1 MNIMINLHSFLKF
14 LNRNKV
20 YTAIN
25 IFGLAVSLMFV
36 VLIFLY
42 AWQEFS
48 TDSFHK
54 DKDRIYVGFSDI
66 DGIAAPQDALPVP
79 YWLKEAYADIEEVS
93 PVCPYLNSFTVQWH
107 DDAWV
112 KTQVL
117 GVEDNFFTFFSFP
130 LVSGNPETVL
140 QDEYSAVV
148 SQTFARKLFGSED
161 PIGQSLRISDSTT
174 VVVSGVMKDIAHST
188 IPYADMLFRLERI
201 KEFNFAIAKD
211 NASNAGACANFY
223 KLYPGKDLN
232 AHRESIL
239 EMFKERYWL
248 YRLGYAQDMRFVSLK
263 DTYFEGFGTTNNL
276 MFGSRRLVL
285 VLFAVGL
292 IILVFAVFNY
302 INLTVAQSGSRAKE
316 MATRRLLGS
325 SRGGIVFRLVVE
337 AILLTAFSFLL
348 GLLLAKAVTPVAESL
363 LQTRLDF
370 GILLQPASILLSLGF
385 VLVIGLLAGI
395 LPAVLISSAK
405 PVEVVRG
412 SFRRRSKMVFG
423 KCFITFQNVITVTML
438 AISLVMMMQIR
449 HLLHAP
455 LGYNTDNILNITNF
469 VDDNV
474 SVAVDKL
481 SSLSCVKQVGVS
493 KGTPFDGGN
502 NRSGDYCGVQLSMQ
516 WLRLDTAAFNMLGL
530 RIVQEKR
537 SLRQNVEYMGEAA
550 GFYLTEYA
558 RKAMNLEPD
567 ADEFTSDGDHM
578 PLNGTVADFRRGN
591 ILRMEQP
598 FVIMLFENYLR
609 YHPWNILVEVQGD
622 PVTAYNAVRETM
634 LEIDGVE
641 PDMEF
646 LDKSVQ
652 ASFESQIRMSRI
664 VGIFTGMAVL
674 ISILGLVAISI
685 YFIRQRAQETAVR
698 KVFGSDNSAVLFRL
712 VRSFL
717 SYVVIGFL
725 IAAPVVWYLSEKW
738 LSDYAYRISFN
749 PLYIVAAGLFC
760 LLVSF
765 VSVYFQSRCA
775 AHANPIESL
784 RTV

>member
-1 MNIMINLHSFLKF
+1 MINFHSFLKF

-54 DKDRIYVGFSDI
+54 DKDRIYVSFSEI
-66 DGIAAPQDALPVP
+66 NGIAAPAEGMPVS
-79 YWLKEAYADIEEVS
+79 YWLKDAYADIEEVS
-93 PVCPYLNSFTVQWH
+93 PVCPYLINSSAVLWR
-107 DDAWV
+107 DDV
-112 KTQVL
+112 VRTRVL

-188 IPYADMLFRLERI
+188 IPYADMLFRLERV
-201 KEFNFAIAKD
+201 KEFNSFIAKD
-211 NASNAGACANFY
+211 NANNAGACANFY

-239 EMFKERYWL
+239 EMFKERYWI
-248 YRLGYAQDMRFVSLK
+248 YRLGYAQDVRFVSLK
-263 DTYFEGFGTTNNL
+263 DAYFEGFGTSENL
-276 MFGSRRLVL
+276 QFSSKRFVW

-348 GLLLAKAVTPVAESL
+348 GLLLAKAVAPVAESL

-423 KCFITFQNVITVTML
+423 KCFITFQNTITVIML
-438 AISLVMMMQIR
+438 AMSLVMMMQIR

-455 LGYNTDNILNITNF
+455 LGYNTNNVLNVTNF
-469 VDDNV
+469 GDEKTGVL
-474 SVAVDKL
+474 VDKL
-481 SSLSCVKQVGVS
+481 ASLPCVKRVGTS
-493 KGTPFDGGN
+493 MGTPFDGGN
-502 NRSGDYCGVQLSMQ
+502 NMSGDYCGEQLSAQ
-516 WLRLDTAAFNMLGL
+516 WLCFDTTAFNMLGFK
-530 RIVQEKR
+530 IVQKN
-537 SLRQNVEYMGEAA
+537 SLPQTVNYHEQTCNI
-550 GFYLTEYA
+550 YLTEYA

-567 ADEFTSDGDHM
+567 ADDFTSDGEHL
-578 PLNGTVADFRRGN
+578 PISGTVADFRRGN

-598 FVIMLFENYLR
+598 FVIMMSEQSWLY
-609 YHPWNILVEVQGD
+609 PWNILVEVQGD
-622 PVTAYNAVRETM
+622 PVQAYNAVRETM
-634 LEIDGVE
+634 LETTGLE

-652 ASFESQIRMSRI
+652 ASFESQIRMLRI

-712 VRSFL
+712 VRAFL
-717 SYVVIGFL
+717 SYVVIGFI
-725 IAAPVVWYLSEKW
+725 IAAPVVWYLAEKW

-765 VSVYFQSRCA
+765 VSVYFQSRRA

>member
-1 MNIMINLHSFLKF
+1 MINFHSFLKF

-54 DKDRIYVGFSDI
+54 DKDRIYVSFSEI
-66 DGIAAPQDALPVP
+66 NGIAAPAEGMPVS
-79 YWLKEAYADIEEVS
+79 YWLKDAYADIEEVS
-93 PVCPYLNSFTVQWH
+93 PVCPYLINSSAVLWR
-107 DDAWV
+107 DDV
-112 KTQVL
+112 VRTRVL

-188 IPYADMLFRLERI
+188 IPYADMLFRLERV
-201 KEFNFAIAKD
+201 KEFNSFIAKD
-211 NASNAGACANFY
+211 NANNAGACANFY

-239 EMFKERYWL
+239 EMFKERYWI
-248 YRLGYAQDMRFVSLK
+248 YRLGYAQDVRFVSLK
-263 DTYFEGFGTTNNL
+263 DAYFEGFGTSENL
-276 MFGSRRLVL
+276 QFSSKRFVW

-348 GLLLAKAVTPVAESL
+348 GLLLAKAVAPVAESL

-423 KCFITFQNVITVTML
+423 KCFITFQNTITVIML
-438 AISLVMMMQIR
+438 AMSLVMIMQIR

-455 LGYNTDNILNITNF
+455 LGYNTNNVLNVTNF
-469 VDDNV
+469 GDEKTGVL
-474 SVAVDKL
+474 VDKL
-481 SSLSCVKQVGVS
+481 ASLPCVKRVGTS
-493 KGTPFDGGN
+493 MGTPFDGGN
-502 NRSGDYCGVQLSMQ
+502 NMSGDYCGEQLSAQ
-516 WLRLDTAAFNMLGL
+516 WLCFDTTAFNMLGFK
-530 RIVQEKR
+530 IVQKN
-537 SLRQNVEYMGEAA
+537 SLPQTVNYHEQTCNI
-550 GFYLTEYA
+550 YLTEYA

-567 ADEFTSDGDHM
+567 ADDFTSDGEHL
-578 PLNGTVADFRRGN
+578 PISGTVADFRRGN

-598 FVIMLFENYLR
+598 FVIMMSEQSWLY
-609 YHPWNILVEVQGD
+609 PWNILVEVQGD
-622 PVTAYNAVRETM
+622 PVQAYNAVRETM
-634 LEIDGVE
+634 LETTGLE

-652 ASFESQIRMSRI
+652 ASFESQIRMLRI

-712 VRSFL
+712 VRAFL
-717 SYVVIGFL
+717 SYVVIGFI
-725 IAAPVVWYLSEKW
+725 IAAPVVWYLAEKW

-765 VSVYFQSRCA
+765 VSVYFQSRRA

>member
-1 MNIMINLHSFLKF
+1 MINFHSFLKF

-54 DKDRIYVGFSDI
+54 DKDRIYVSFSEI
-66 DGIAAPQDALPVP
+66 DGIAAPNEALPVP
-79 YWLKEAYADIEEVS
+79 YWLKERYADIEEVS
-93 PVCPYLNSFTVQWH
+93 PVCPYLMQSFTVQWH

-112 KTQVL
+112 RARAL
-117 GVEDNFFTFFSFP
+117 GVESNFFTFFSFP
-130 LVSGNPETVL
+130 LLSGNPETVL

-188 IPYADMLFRLERI
+188 IPYADILYRIERVE
-201 KEFNFAIAKD
+201 EFNDFIAKD

-232 AHRESIL
+232 AHREDIL
-239 EMFKERYWL
+239 EMFKERYWI
-248 YRLGYAQDMRFVSLK
+248 YRLGYAQDVRFVPLK
-263 DTYFEGFGTTNNL
+263 DAYFEGFGTSVNL
-276 MFGSRRLVL
+276 QFGSKRFVW

-337 AILLTAFSFLL
+337 AILLTAFSFLM
-348 GLLLAKAVTPVAESL
+348 GLLLAKAVAPVAESL
-363 LQTRLDF
+363 LQTQLDF
-370 GILLQPASILLSLGF
+370 GILLQPASILLSVGF
-385 VLVIGLLAGI
+385 VLVIGLLTGL

-423 KCFITFQNVITVTML
+423 KCFITFQNTITVVML
-438 AISLVMMMQIR
+438 AMSLVMMMQIR

-455 LGYNTDNILNITNF
+455 LGYNTVNVLNVTNF
-469 VDDNV
+469 YNDKTGVL
-474 SVAVDKL
+474 VDKL
-481 SSLSCVKQVGVS
+481 SSLSCVKRVGTS
-493 KGTPFDGGN
+493 QGTPFDGGN
-502 NRSGDYCGVQLSMQ
+502 NMSGDYCGQQLSVQ
-516 WLRLDTAAFNMLGL
+516 WLRVDTSAFNMLGL
-530 RIVQEKR
+530 RIVQENR
-537 SLRQNVEYMGEAA
+537 SLQQTIEYWGESA
-550 GFYLTEYA
+550 GIYLTEYA

-567 ADEFTSDGDHM
+567 ADDFTSDGEHL
-578 PLNGTVADFRRGN
+578 PINGTVADFRRGN

-598 FVIMLFENYLR
+598 FVILLSENNLLY
-609 YHPWNILVEVQGD
+609 PWNILVEVQGD
-622 PVTAYNAVRETM
+622 PVAAYNAVRETL
-634 LEIDGVE
+634 LEETGIE

-652 ASFESQIRMSRI
+652 ASFESQIRLLRI

-725 IAAPVVWYLSEKW
+725 IACPVVWYLSEKW

-765 VSVYFQSRCA
+765 VSVFFQSRKA
-775 AHANPIESL
+775 ANANPVENL
-784 RTV
+784 RVA

>member
-1 MNIMINLHSFLKF
+1 MINFHSFLKF

-54 DKDRIYVGFSDI
+54 DKDRIYVSFSEI
-66 DGIAAPQDALPVP
+66 DGIAAPNEALPVP
-79 YWLKEAYADIEEVS
+79 YWLKERYADIEEVS
-93 PVCPYLNSFTVQWH
+93 PVCPYLMQSFTVQWH

-112 KTQVL
+112 RARAL
-117 GVEDNFFTFFSFP
+117 GVESNFFTFFSFP
-130 LVSGNPETVL
+130 LLSGNPETVL

-188 IPYADMLFRLERI
+188 IPYADILYRIERVE
-201 KEFNFAIAKD
+201 EFNSFIAKD
-211 NASNAGACANFY
+211 NANNAGACANFY

-232 AHRESIL
+232 AQRESIL
-239 EMFKERYWL
+239 EMFKERYWI
-248 YRLGYAQDMRFVSLK
+248 YRLGYAQDVRFVPLK
-263 DTYFEGFGTTNNL
+263 DAYFEGFSTSENL
-276 MFGSRRLVL
+276 QFSSKRFVW

-337 AILLTAFSFLL
+337 AILLTAFSFLM
-348 GLLLAKAVTPVAESL
+348 GLLLAKAVAPVAESL
-363 LQTRLDF
+363 LQTQLDF
-370 GILLQPASILLSLGF
+370 GILLQPASILLSVGF
-385 VLVIGLLAGI
+385 VLVIGLLTGL
-395 LPAVLISSAK
+395 LPAVLISAAK

-423 KCFITFQNVITVTML
+423 KCFITFQNTITVVML
-438 AISLVMMMQIR
+438 AMSLVMMMQIR

-455 LGYNTDNILNITNF
+455 LGYNTNNVLNVTNF
-469 VDDNV
+469 SDDRMGV
-474 SVAVDKL
+474 LVDKL
-481 SSLSCVKQVGVS
+481 SLLPCVKRVGTS
-493 KGTPFDGGN
+493 QGTPFDGGN
-502 NRSGDYCGVQLSMQ
+502 NMSGDYCGQQLSVQ
-516 WLRLDTAAFNMLGL
+516 WLRCDTSAFNMLGL
-530 RIVQEKR
+530 RIVQENR
-537 SLRQNVEYMGEAA
+537 SLQQTIEYFGEPA
-550 GFYLTEYA
+550 GIYLTEYA
-558 RKAMNLEPD
+558 LKAMNLAPD
-567 ADEFTSDGDHM
+567 ADDFTSDGEHL
-578 PLNGTVADFRRGN
+578 PINGTVADFRRGN

-598 FVIMLFENYLR
+598 FVILLSENNLLY
-609 YHPWNILVEVQGD
+609 PWNILVEVQGD
-622 PVTAYNAVRETM
+622 PVEAYNAIRKIM
-634 LEIDGVE
+634 LEIDGIE

-652 ASFESQIRMSRI
+652 ASFESQIRLLRI

-698 KVFGSDNSAVLFRL
+698 KVFGSDNSAALFRL

-717 SYVVIGFL
+717 SYVVIGFV
-725 IAAPVVWYLSEKW
+725 IACPVVWYLSEKW

-765 VSVYFQSRCA
+765 VSVFFQSRRA
-775 AHANPIESL
+775 AHANPIENL
-784 RTV
+784 RVV

>member
-1 MNIMINLHSFLKF
+1 MINFHSFLKF

-54 DKDRIYVGFSDI
+54 DKDRIYVSFSEI
-66 DGIAAPQDALPVP
+66 NGIAAPAEGMPVS
-79 YWLKEAYADIEEVS
+79 YWLKDAYADIEEVS
-93 PVCPYLNSFTVQWH
+93 PVCPYLINSSAVLWR
-107 DDAWV
+107 DDV
-112 KTQVL
+112 VRTRVL

-188 IPYADMLFRLERI
+188 IPYADMLFRLERV
-201 KEFNFAIAKD
+201 KEFNSFIAKD
-211 NASNAGACANFY
+211 NANNAGACANFY

-239 EMFKERYWL
+239 EMFKERYWI
-248 YRLGYAQDMRFVSLK
+248 YRLGYAQDVRFVSLK
-263 DTYFEGFGTTNNL
+263 DAYFEGFGTSENL
-276 MFGSRRLVL
+276 QFSSKRFVW

-348 GLLLAKAVTPVAESL
+348 GLLLAKAVAPVAESL

-423 KCFITFQNVITVTML
+423 KCFITFQNTITVIML
-438 AISLVMMMQIR
+438 AMSLVMIMQIR

-455 LGYNTDNILNITNF
+455 LGYNTNNVLNVTNF
-469 VDDNV
+469 GDEKTGVL
-474 SVAVDKL
+474 VDKL
-481 SSLSCVKQVGVS
+481 ASLPCVKRVGTS
-493 KGTPFDGGN
+493 MGTPFDGGN
-502 NRSGDYCGVQLSMQ
+502 NMSGDYCGEQLSAQ
-516 WLRLDTAAFNMLGL
+516 WLCFDTTAFNMLGL
-530 RIVQEKR
+530 KIVQKN
-537 SLRQNVEYMGEAA
+537 SLPQTVNYHEQTCNI
-550 GFYLTEYA
+550 YLTEYA

-567 ADEFTSDGDHM
+567 ADDFTSDGEHL
-578 PLNGTVADFRRGN
+578 PISGTVADFRRGN

-598 FVIMLFENYLR
+598 FVIMMSEQSWLY
-609 YHPWNILVEVQGD
+609 PWNILVEVQGD
-622 PVTAYNAVRETM
+622 PVQAYNAVRETM
-634 LEIDGVE
+634 LETTGLE

-652 ASFESQIRMSRI
+652 ASFESQIRMLRI

-712 VRSFL
+712 VRAFL
-717 SYVVIGFL
+717 SYVVIGFI
-725 IAAPVVWYLSEKW
+725 IAAPVVWYLAEKW

-765 VSVYFQSRCA
+765 VSVYFQSRRA

>member
-1 MNIMINLHSFLKF
+1 MINFHSFLKF

-54 DKDRIYVGFSDI
+54 DKDRIYVSFSEI
-66 DGIAAPQDALPVP
+66 DGVAAPNEALPVP
-79 YWLKEAYADIEEVS
+79 YWLKERYADIEEVS
-93 PVCPYLNSFTVQWH
+93 PVCPYLMQSFTVQWH

-112 KTQVL
+112 RARAL
-117 GVEDNFFTFFSFP
+117 GVESNFFTFFSFP
-130 LVSGNPETVL
+130 LLSGNPETVL

-188 IPYADMLFRLERI
+188 IPYADILYRIERVE
-201 KEFNFAIAKD
+201 EFNDFIAKD

-232 AHRESIL
+232 AHREDIL
-239 EMFKERYWL
+239 EMFKERYWI
-248 YRLGYAQDMRFVSLK
+248 YRLGYAQDVRFVPLK
-263 DTYFEGFGTTNNL
+263 DAYFEGFSTSVNL
-276 MFGSRRLVL
+276 QFGSKRFVW

-337 AILLTAFSFLL
+337 AILLTAFSFLM
-348 GLLLAKAVTPVAESL
+348 GLLLAKAVAPVAESL
-363 LQTRLDF
+363 LQTQLDF
-370 GILLQPASILLSLGF
+370 GILLQPASLLLSVGF
-385 VLVIGLLAGI
+385 VLVIGLLTGL
-395 LPAVLISSAK
+395 LPAVLISAAK

-423 KCFITFQNVITVTML
+423 KCFITFQNTITVVML
-438 AISLVMMMQIR
+438 AMSLVMMMQIR

-455 LGYNTDNILNITNF
+455 LGYNTNNVLNVTNF
-469 VDDNV
+469 SDDRMGV
-474 SVAVDKL
+474 LVDKL
-481 SSLSCVKQVGVS
+481 SLLPCVKRVGTS
-493 KGTPFDGGN
+493 QGTPFDGGN
-502 NRSGDYCGVQLSMQ
+502 NMSGNYCGQQLSVQ
-516 WLRLDTAAFNMLGL
+516 WLRVDTSAFNMLGF
-530 RIVQEKR
+530 RIVQENR
-537 SLRQNVEYMGEAA
+537 SLQQTIEYWGESA
-550 GFYLTEYA
+550 GIYLTEYA

-567 ADEFTSDGDHM
+567 ADDFTSDGEHL
-578 PLNGTVADFRRGN
+578 PINGTVADFRRGN
-591 ILRMEQP
+591 ILRREQP
-598 FVIMLFENYLR
+598 FVILLSENNLLY
-609 YHPWNILVEVQGD
+609 PWNILVEVQGD
-622 PVTAYNAVRETM
+622 PVAAYNTVRETL
-634 LEIDGVE
+634 LEETDIE

-652 ASFESQIRMSRI
+652 ASFESQIRLLRI

-685 YFIRQRAQETAVR
+685 YFIRQRAQEMAVR
-698 KVFGSDNSAVLFRL
+698 KVFGSDNSAVLLRL

-725 IAAPVVWYLSEKW
+725 LACPVVWYLSEKW

-765 VSVYFQSRCA
+765 VSVFFQSRKA
-775 AHANPIESL
+775 AHANPIENL
-784 RTV
+784 RVV

>member
-1 MNIMINLHSFLKF
+1 MINFHSFLKF

-54 DKDRIYVGFSDI
+54 DKDRIYVSFSEI
-66 DGIAAPQDALPVP
+66 DGIAAPNEALPVS
-79 YWLKEAYADIEEVS
+79 YWLKDAYADIEEVS
-93 PVCPYLNSFTVQWH
+93 PVCPYLLDRGVVLWR
-107 DDAWV
+107 DDV
-112 KTQVL
+112 VRTRL
-117 GVEDNFFTFFSFP
+117 MGVEDNFFTFFSFP
-130 LVSGNPETVL
+130 LLSGNPETVL

-161 PIGQSLRISDSTT
+161 PIGQSILLADAADSIS
-174 VVVSGVMKDIAHST
+174 VVVSGIMQDISHSA
-188 IPYADMLFRLERI
+188 IPYADMLIRLERM
-201 KEFNFAIAKD
+201 ENFNPYIAKD
-211 NASNAGACANFY
+211 NANNAGACANFY

-232 AHRESIL
+232 AQRESIL
-239 EMFKERYWL
+239 EMFKERYWI
-248 YRLGYAQDMRFVSLK
+248 YRLGYAQDVRFVPLK
-263 DTYFEGFGTTNNL
+263 DAYFEGFGTSENL
-276 MFGSRRLVL
+276 QFSSKRFVW

-316 MATRRLLGS
+316 MATRRLLGA
-325 SRGGIVFRLVVE
+325 SRGSIVFRLVVE

-348 GLLLAKAVTPVAESL
+348 GLLLAKAVAPVAESL
-363 LQTRLDF
+363 LQTQLDF
-370 GILLQPASILLSLGF
+370 GILLQPASLLLSVGF

-423 KCFITFQNVITVTML
+423 KCFITFQNVITVVML
-438 AISLVMMMQIR
+438 AMSLVMMMQVR

-455 LGYNTDNILNITNF
+455 LGYNTNNVLNVTNF
-469 VDDNV
+469 GNEKTGVL
-474 SVAVDKL
+474 VDKL
-481 SSLSCVKQVGVS
+481 PSLAGVKRVGTS

-502 NRSGDYCGVQLSMQ
+502 NMSGDYCGQQLSMQ
-516 WLRLDTAAFNMLGL
+516 WLCFDTTAFNMLGL
-530 RIVQEKR
+530 KMVQKHNLQQTVTYYED
-537 SLRQNVEYMGEAA
+537 NCGI
-550 GFYLTEYA
+550 YLTEYA
-558 RKAMNLEPD
+558 RKAMNLKPD
-567 ADEFTSDGDHM
+567 ADDFTSDGEHL
-578 PLNGTVADFRRGN
+578 PVSGTVADFRRGN

-598 FVIMLFENYLR
+598 FVLLLSEQYLK
-609 YHPWNILVEVQGD
+609 YPWNILVEVQGD
-622 PVTAYNAVRETM
+622 PVATYNAVRELL
-634 LEIDGVE
+634 LETTGIE

-652 ASFESQIRMSRI
+652 ASFESQIRMLRI

-725 IAAPVVWYLSEKW
+725 IACPVVWYLSEKW

-765 VSVYFQSRCA
+765 VSVFFQSRRA
-775 AHANPIESL
+775 AHANPIENL
-784 RTV
+784 RVV